1 MSHHDHAATAGG
13 DAGVEPV
20 VRAVAATA
28 LRAYATA
35 CPFLPCTDLP
45 YELARE
51 HRSGDSLAEFL
62 VIELTEGSDGAT
74 EAERYARA
82 AEQVQ
87 YAIQSLEHVRDQL
100 LAHAGSSVCLPLAL
114 AGSAA
119 AGTEGW

>member
-1 MSHHDHAATAGG
+1 MSHHDHAGPAGA

-35 CPFLPCTDLP
+35 CPLLPHTDLP

-62 VIELTEGSDGAT
+62 VIELTEGSEGAT
-74 EAERYARA
+74 EAERYVRA

-87 YAIQSLEHVRDQL
+87 YAIGSLEHVRDQL

-114 AGSAA
+114 AGSTAA
-119 AGTEGW
+119 EAGRW